1 MAAASCNDVHLSA
14 GIEQHGFVTTP
25 EVVKPQLLE
34 PHLSYPT
41 GKLLADVARAPWLVS
56 VNELGNIRPF
66 GQLYQGQIERHSVR
80 HTATAGRHVPAQKP
94 MVKFRGVRGG

>member
-25 EVVKPQLLE
+25 EVVKQQLLE

-41 GKLLADVARAPWLVS
+41 GKLLADVARASWLGKRQRVGEHQTLRAALS
-56 VNELGNIRPF
+56 GPDRTPQRQAHGNRW
-66 GQLYQGQIERHSVR
+66 
-80 HTATAGRHVPAQKP
+80 
-94 MVKFRGVRGG
+94 